1 MFMWYDF
8 CLNCVCYYFTLS
20 FQTKTNKKAKL
31 IYFKQKQIK
40 TIHINT
46 RRILMLNGF
55 SQRYLLK
62 ENSCS
67 NWFDIP
73 ETKSVAFTVLPYVHG
88 IGKKIQRMFNEL
100 DIKVVLK
107 PYNTIANYVPSPNNL
122 VKEELSGL
130 IYQVPCAKCNLIY
143 IGQTKRSLKSRLTEH
158 KHQRPDQPLLCGHS
172 MTMD

>member
-1 MFMWYDF
+1 MWYDF
-8 CLNCVCYYFTLS
+8 CLNCVCYYFILS
-20 FQTKTNKKAKL
+20 FQTKTKKKAKA

-55 SQRYLLK
+55 SQKYLLK
-62 ENSCS
+62 ES
-67 NWFDIP
+67 NWFDKP

-88 IGKKIQRMFNEL
+88 ISDKIQRMLNEL
-100 DIKVVLK
+100 DKSCR
-107 PYNTIANYVPSPNNL
+107 TIANYVPSPNNF
-122 VKEELSGL
+122 VKEEL
-130 IYQVPCAKCNLIY
+130 QVPCAQYNLIY

>member
-1 MFMWYDF
+1 MWYDF

-73 ETKSVAFTVLPYVHG
+73 ETKSVALTVLPYVHG

-100 DIKVVLK
+100 DIKVALK
-107 PYNTIANYVPSPNNL
+107 PYHTN
-122 VKEELSGL
+122 
-130 IYQVPCAKCNLIY
+130 C
-143 IGQTKRSLKSRLTEH
+143 
-158 KHQRPDQPLLCGHS
+158 
-172 MTMD
+172 

>member
-1 MFMWYDF
+1 MLLFHFIISNKNKQKSKTY
-8 CLNCVCYYFTLS
+8 L
-20 FQTKTNKKAKL
+20 FQK
-31 IYFKQKQIK
+31 KQIK

-88 IGKKIQRMFNEL
+88 IGKKIQRMLNEL
-100 DIKVVLK
+100 DIKVALK
-107 PYNTIANYVPSPNNL
+107 PYHTIANYVPSPNNL
-122 VKEELSGL
+122 VKEELSG
-130 IYQVPCAKCNLIY
+130 
-143 IGQTKRSLKSRLTEH
+143 SL
-158 KHQRPDQPLLCGHS
+158 C
-172 MTMD
+172 